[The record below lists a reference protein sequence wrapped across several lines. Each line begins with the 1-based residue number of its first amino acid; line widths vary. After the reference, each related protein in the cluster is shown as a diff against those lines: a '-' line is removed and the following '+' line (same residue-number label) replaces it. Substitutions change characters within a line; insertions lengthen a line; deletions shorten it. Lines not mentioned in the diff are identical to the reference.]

1 MKRKAYIKNL
11 DFNEFN
17 NFNNKFITCCY
28 DRNGECNKITFRV
41 KKNFIVNEKNVRNL
55 INN

>member
-11 DFNEFN
+11 EYNAFN
-17 NFNNKFITCCY
+17 NFNEKYITCCY
-28 DRNGECNKITFRV
+28 SRNGEFNKITFKV
-41 KKNFIVNEKNVRNL
+41 KKTFILNNKNVRNL